1 MTDSVTPPGLS
12 PESPDF
18 SPQGNATALKRQS
31 AVGAAVTMGSQGTKF
46 VLQFGSQVVLAR
58 LLLPTDFGLLAMVGP
73 LVAAA
78 LLLTDLGLSAATVQR
93 PTINQVELS
102 SLFWLNV
109 LIGCGLAGVAI
120 AAAPLAA
127 IFYATPAV
135 TPVMMTMA
143 AALLL
148 SSLSA
153 QHIALLNRRMRFG
166 AIAMIEVGALIAGVI
181 VGVGGALW
189 GLGCWSLVAMQVTN
203 GAATL
208 ILACVFSRWRP
219 SRPGISRDALH
230 LLRFGGTVTGYNLLG
245 YLITN
250 LDNILIG
257 ARFGARPLGIY
268 DRAYKLM
275 FQPLWQMTA
284 PAARGRGAVAVAA
297 VGRSRRVS
305 RRVSRDARRR
315 ADADHAGHPVR
326 DRLCQAGD
334 PGAAR
339 RTLDRVRADLRVA
352 RRRRAQPA
360 AAPGRILAVR
370 QPGACAG
377 TAEMGRAG
385 IRRGDRGLSHRHL
398 LGPQGVAMSAA
409 ISSAAVQIPMMW
421 WAVTR
426 SGPVTRSDAIRL
438 LVPIAAAAAIAGGLL
453 ALAAYAFVWASLPML
468 ALAGVL
474 AYALF
479 IGALALFPEGRIQ
492 LAKAGGSSAGWP
504 NAGPRGRPR
513 SAPRR
518 RGRGGRGDRRRCR
531 RR

>member
-12 PESPDF
+12 PETPDF

-109 LIGCGLAGVAI
+109 LIGCGLAGVAV

-189 GLGCWSLVAMQVTN
+189 GLGYWSLVAMQVTN

-208 ILACVFSRWRP
+208 ILACVFSRWR
-219 SRPGISRDALH
+219 R
-230 LLRFGGTVTGYNLLG
+230 
-245 YLITN
+245 
-250 LDNILIG
+250 
-257 ARFGARPLGIY
+257 
-268 DRAYKLM
+268 
-275 FQPLWQMTA
+275 
-284 PAARGRGAVAVAA
+284 
-297 VGRSRRVS
+297 
-305 RRVSRDARRR
+305 
-315 ADADHAGHPVR
+315 
-326 DRLCQAGD
+326 
-334 PGAAR
+334 
-339 RTLDRVRADLRVA
+339 
-352 RRRRAQPA
+352 
-360 AAPGRILAVR
+360 
-370 QPGACAG
+370 
-377 TAEMGRAG
+377 
-385 IRRGDRGLSHRHL
+385 
-398 LGPQGVAMSAA
+398 
-409 ISSAAVQIPMMW
+409 
-421 WAVTR
+421 
-426 SGPVTRSDAIRL
+426 
-438 LVPIAAAAAIAGGLL
+438 
-453 ALAAYAFVWASLPML
+453 
-468 ALAGVL
+468 
-474 AYALF
+474 
-479 IGALALFPEGRIQ
+479 
-492 LAKAGGSSAGWP
+492 
-504 NAGPRGRPR
+504 
-513 SAPRR
+513 
-518 RGRGGRGDRRRCR
+518 
-531 RR
+531 